1 MGRKKPEKKNWQG
14 KKEWFHAFLM
24 DYLILFLTWS
34 GMFQRSFNCDTLFHL
49 MRPETDI
56 IGRCEGGR
64 YLSGL
69 TDYILYQFGL
79 TTADHTGITVF
90 AAVFLLAV
98 SVWLVQWGFRGEIS
112 CDTLYGKFAY
122 YAVTALMFCNV
133 LFSESL
139 MFGECALMFGLAYL
153 FASLGIV
160 LFTKGNYGA
169 AFFLFLCSAM
179 EYQVGV
185 VYAAMILSVWIF
197 LHNRY
202 RITLR
207 TVVQEL
213 VCGLITFGAGL
224 LDMMSISILVK
235 TGILEKAEKGA
246 GIGDFAGKIGIC
258 AENFASLLT
267 DCRGLLPRV
276 WLPLLLLLLAC
287 GIVLRKFAAEKNGM
301 AALYFL
307 LLVAALIL
315 MIYVLPMAQIS
326 CMTYPR
332 LVWVFYVM
340 QSMLLLVAL
349 RCTGER
355 GKVLMCYACCAYLA
369 VQVMFCHIIVTNHMT
384 SNTLDKT
391 YVAMFCRQVEK
402 YEAQTGIRVEKLAVA
417 NDTDCPPGYHNVSY
431 KTDQINERA
440 LGIVTNTLVNAVSG
454 RTFEKVPMDGEVFR
468 TYFEGKNW
476 DWFDAE
482 EQIVILGDTAY
493 WVIF

>member
-1 MGRKKPEKKNWQG
+1 MEG
-14 KKEWFHAFLM
+14 KKEWFHAFFV

-64 YLSGL
+64 YLSAL
-69 TDYILYQFGL
+69 MDYILYQFGR
-79 TTADHTGITVF
+79 TTADHTGLTVF

-98 SVWLVQWGFRGEIS
+98 SVWLVQWSFRGEIS
-112 CDTLYGKFAY
+112 CGTLYGKAAY
-122 YAVTALMFCNV
+122 YTITALMFCNV

-139 MFGECALMFGLAYL
+139 MFGEYL
-153 FASLGIV
+153 FASVGIW
-160 LFTKGNYGA
+160 LFTKGNYIA

-197 LHNRY
+197 LHNHY

-207 TVVQEL
+207 TVIQEL
-213 VCGLITFGAGL
+213 VCGCITFGAGV
-224 LDMMSISILVK
+224 LDMMSISVLVE
-235 TGILEKAEKGA
+235 TGVLEKAEKGA
-246 GIGDFAGKIGIC
+246 GIGDIAGKIGIC
-258 AENFASLLT
+258 AENFVSLLT
-267 DCRGLLPRV
+267 DCRGLLPKV
-276 WLPLLLLLLAC
+276 WMPLFLLLFAC
-287 GIVLRKFAAEKNGM
+287 GMVLRKFLKEKNGM

-307 LLVAALIL
+307 LLSAALTM

-326 CMTYPR
+326 CMAYPR

-355 GKVLMCYACCAYLA
+355 GKAVMCYVCCGYLA

-417 NDTDCPPGYHNVSY
+417 NDTDCPRGYLNVSY

-454 RTFEKVPMDGEVFR
+454 RKFEKVPMDGEVFR